1 MSSWAKATLEH
12 SPSCLVERRSFNINC
27 LIRIFSIIWFNYLIQ
42 SDYSIIWIIQLF
54 WIIQFIII
62 QLFDSIWFK
71 IFSIISLSS
80 LVTTT
85 ICYEESKY

>member
-27 LIRIFSIIWFNYLIQ
+27 LIKIFSIIWFNM
-42 SDYSIIWIIQLF
+42 IIQLF
-54 WIIQFIII
+54 ELFNYFELFIII

-80 LVTTT
+80 LVTPT